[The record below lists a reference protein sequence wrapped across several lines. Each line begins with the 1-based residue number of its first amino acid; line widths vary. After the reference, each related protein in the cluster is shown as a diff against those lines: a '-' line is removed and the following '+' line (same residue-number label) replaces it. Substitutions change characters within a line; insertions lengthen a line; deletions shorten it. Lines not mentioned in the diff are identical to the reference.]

1 MMVNKL
7 LGRNVLCTHLFFLTY
22 IQFKYKVYKTECLQG
37 HVEFRALYMKIL
49 WHCGTIPLTSLFKL
63 NIFLLL
69 EWSFSLPNYW
79 RNFPI
84 LVAFLPQL
92 ATEFSSAPVICS
104 IFLTKTKKLGS
115 FRHFKIILNTIFMII
130 LQHILI
136 T

>member
-7 LGRNVLCTHLFFLTY
+7 LGRNVLCMYSFIFSYLYTY
-22 IQFKYKVYKTECLQG
+22 SSSTKCTKRNACRDTSNSE
-37 HVEFRALYMKIL
+37 LYTWKS
-49 WHCGTIPLTSLFKL
+49 CGTIPLTSLFKL

-92 ATEFSSAPVICS
+92 ATEFSSASVICW